1 VLKFII
7 GYLKD
12 FIKSGFKAIF
22 LETLFNPII
31 RNRKVINNKET
42 KINKLVD

>member
-7 GYLKD
+7 GYLED
-12 FIKSGFKAIF
+12 FIRGGFKATF
-22 LETLFNPII
+22 LETLFSSII
-31 RNRKVINNKET
+31 RNKKVINNKET